1 MEKNSEELS
10 ENTKKDKKFIYRI
23 SFSLF
28 KMTIILFL
36 LLSNKK
42 LNNQKYID
50 KLKYFFLNINKNKQ
64 TIHLIEKGILE
75 LYPNDR
81 KNVVIETKNGT
92 LFKSD
97 ILFLII
103 PGGSYRNLGKP
114 EMYPVVKKFYSL
126 GYSTALLKYSVY
138 PKKYPTNYNQGL
150 KAIEILSTK
159 FPKIILIGFSAGG
172 HLAGMLG
179 TTEREKL
186 YNAIG
191 MILCYPVISFVNKT
205 HTFSRRNF
213 LGQKNENNTEFQKL
227 YSIENRVNKDTLPTF
242 IWTMKND
249 KVVPYENTLYMIE
262 KLKEKKVKFEYKIFE
277 KGRHGMALADDS
289 AIRFGIKEYKNEEV
303 AKWVELSCNFFESI
317 IKNE

>member
-1 MEKNSEELS
+1 LN
-10 ENTKKDKKFIYRI
+10 NKKFIE
-23 SFSLF
+23 
-28 KMTIILFL
+28 
-36 LLSNKK
+36 
-42 LNNQKYID
+42 

-64 TIHLIEKGILE
+64 IINLIEKGILE
-75 LYPNDR
+75 LYPND
-81 KNVVIETKNGT
+81 KKKVFIKTKNGT

-103 PGGSYRNLGKP
+103 PGGAYRGLGNTEK
-114 EMYPVVKKFYSL
+114 YPVVKKFYSL

-191 MILCYPVISFVNKT
+191 MILCYPVISFVNNT
-205 HTFSRRNF
+205 HKPTRRNF
-213 LGQKNENNTEFQKL
+213 LGKENENNTKFQKL

-249 KVVPYENTLYMIE
+249 KVVPYQNTLYMIE

-277 KGRHGMALADDS
+277 KGRHGISVADES
-289 AIRFGIKEYKNEEV
+289 VVRYGTKEYNNEEI